1 MKNAGLLLCV
11 LLFASAVHLSAQV
24 TVEVMTAQDQF
35 LPGEAM
41 PIAVRITNRSGQTLK
56 FGEKEGWL
64 KFAVEARDGY
74 LAYKNGDAPVKG
86 EFTLQSSERATV
98 HVNIGPYFQLPK
110 AGHYTV
116 TATVSIPEWGQ
127 DISSAPKGFDVI
139 KGAQLWSQSFGVP
152 RAPGDT
158 NAPEMR
164 QYALQEANYL
174 RNQLTLYAQVTD
186 DSGRINKVIPIGP
199 MISFGQ
205 PQPEVDKMSDLHVL
219 YQNGPR
225 SFKYTVI
232 DPDGDVLVRQTYDYT
247 TRPRLMADKDGILG
261 VVGGTRRLSRDDIP
275 PSTPSAGND
284 ISSQAN
290 P

>member
-1 MKNAGLLLCV
+1 
-11 LLFASAVHLSAQV
+11 
-24 TVEVMTAQDQF
+24 MTAQDEY
-35 LPGEAM
+35 LSGEAM

-56 FGEKEGWL
+56 FGQSKGWL
-64 KFAVEARDGY
+64 TFEVAARDGY
-74 LAYKNGDAPVKG
+74 LAYKNGDTPVKG

-98 HVNIGPYFQLPK
+98 HVNIAPYFQLPK

-116 TATVSIPEWGQ
+116 TASVSIPEWGREF
-127 DISSAPKGFDVI
+127 SSAPKGFDI
-139 KGAQLWSQSFGVP
+139 IQGAQLWSQSFGVP

-164 QYALQEANYL
+164 RYALQEANYL
-174 RNQLTLYAQVTD
+174 RSKLTLYAQVID
-186 DSGRINKVIPIGP
+186 DSGKINKVIPIGP

-232 DPDGDVLVRQTYDYT
+232 DPDGDILVRQTYDFT
-247 TRPRLMADKDGILG
+247 TRPRLMVDKDGNLG
-261 VVGGTRRLSRDDIP
+261 VVGGARRLSQDDIP
-275 PSTPSAGND
+275 PSTPGND